1 VDDATK
7 NDHDYVLQEKRKVI
21 MDKIDLVRR
30 KMEKLKE
37 NAYTIQK

>member
-1 VDDATK
+1 
-7 NDHDYVLQEKRKVI
+7 

-37 NAYTIQK
+37 NAYTIQKEVTFMLENCLNELHQIV